1 MIIEKVTI
9 TNKLGL
15 HARAASKFV
24 ATAQQFSS
32 EVTVTNGEHEANGK
46 SIMAVMMLQGS
57 PGTEL
62 TLHINGDDEEQ
73 ALAAIIELISDKFG
87 EEE

>member
-1 MIIEKVTI
+1 MIVEKVTI

-24 ATAQQFSS
+24 AIAQQFSS
-32 EVTVTNGEHEANGK
+32 EITVRNGEQQANGK

-62 TLHINGDDEEQ
+62 ELHIDGDDERE
-73 ALAAIIELISDKFG
+73 ARTAIVELISDKFG
-87 EEE
+87 EDE